1 MFIFAFQVEA
11 FGSSRISWI
20 PGLCGIPVVFKN
32 QTCRFLGYWELGEI
46 SILDFQMLKTAI
58 IGITGYGTEHL
69 RLLLHGYQKG
79 LMQPC
84 AAVVINPDECETSIL
99 KLQQLGCRIYD
110 SVEAMWAE
118 ENGSIDL
125 CMIPSPISTHYP
137 FARMALEH
145 GSHVLLEKPV
155 CGTIH
160 EAEELI
166 QYAEKVGK
174 EICIGFQDLYSPQI
188 IELKRRL
195 VAGDFGRI
203 TSLKG
208 WGSWPRPGSYY
219 KRNNWAGRLKNGV
232 GWVLDSPVNNA
243 MAHFLFLMLYWAGS
257 ELKSFAQPTSMLA
270 DLFRAQEIPSFDTA
284 SMRLATADGPEIFY
298 AVSHSGERTVQPML
312 RVEGEKGW
320 FEWTHCGHVRIYLP
334 DADET
339 WPCVDIVRIRNLMI
353 EHVCEWVNRREGHVV
368 LARDAVLHTRI
379 VSALHEANPIVNF
392 PKDRIRYK
400 PVEGDKFIYVDG
412 LVDLLETAFRKG
424 QLLSE
429 LSPDLGNGVPEPFEL
444 ADYHAFTGGLAA
456 GKLPVG

>member
-1 MFIFAFQVEA
+1 
-11 FGSSRISWI
+11 
-20 PGLCGIPVVFKN
+20 
-32 QTCRFLGYWELGEI
+32 
-46 SILDFQMLKTAI
+46 
-58 IGITGYGTEHL
+58 
-69 RLLLHGYQKG
+69 
-79 LMQPC
+79 MQPC
-84 AAVVINPDECETSIL
+84 AAVVINPDDCRDRIL
-99 KLQQLGCRIYD
+99 ALQQLGCRIYD

-118 ENGSIDL
+118 ESGSIDL
-125 CMIPSPISTHYP
+125 CMIPTPISTHYP

-160 EAEELI
+160 EAEALVA
-166 QYAEKVGK
+166 YAAEVGR

-208 WGSWPRPGSYY
+208 WGSWPRPRSYY
-219 KRNNWAGRLKNGV
+219 NRNNWAGRLKNGV

-257 ELKSFAQPTSMLA
+257 DLNAFASPISLQA
-270 DLFRAQEIPSFDTA
+270 DLFRAQDIASFDTA
-284 SMRLATADGPEIFY
+284 SMRLTTDEGPEVFY
-298 AVSHSGERTVQPML
+298 CVSHSGERTVQPIL

-353 EHVCEWVNRREGHVV
+353 EQVCGWVKGQEGHVV

-392 PKDRIRYK
+392 PKERIRQTT
-400 PVEGDKFIYVDG
+400 VSEDSFTYVYG
-412 LVDLLETAFRKG
+412 LADLLETAFRKG

-429 LSPDLGNGVPEPFEL
+429 LSPELGYGNPAPFEL
-444 ADYHAFTGGLAA
+444 LDYHSFAGGLDA